1 MSFVLLVS
9 VFGYQ
14 LGRLGFSLAVLPSTT
29 GSVGGIWEAAMKLL
43 STSVLAAIVGFGM
56 IAASAPSAQET
67 MTKEKLVGPWR
78 LVSFKA
84 TAGDKVSYP
93 LGEHPGGYVE
103 ITPTRYWLMAIDP
116 ARKAPAA
123 ATLTDAE
130 AISLMKSQVAYTG
143 KYDVDPAQTP
153 DGIKIT
159 IHVDAASNQALTGT
173 NRVFYA
179 RVDGNKMSLKS
190 PTLVVGTSGVTS
202 VVELEYAKAE

>member
-1 MSFVLLVS
+1 
-9 VFGYQ
+9 
-14 LGRLGFSLAVLPSTT
+14 
-29 GSVGGIWEAAMKLL
+29 MKIL
-43 STSVLAAIVGFGM
+43 STSALAAIVAFGA
-56 IAASAPSAQET
+56 IAGSAPSEAQET
-67 MTKEKLVGPWR
+67 MTKEKLIGPWR

-202 VVELEYAKAE
+202 VVELEYVKAE

>member
-1 MSFVLLVS
+1 MRNCGHRVKNKVARMSFGADRCQARASL
-9 VFGYQ
+9 FAAY
-14 LGRLGFSLAVLPSTT
+14 GRKP
-29 GSVGGIWEAAMKLL
+29 MKLL
-43 STSVLAAIVGFGM
+43 STSALAAIVAFATTLAG
-56 IAASAPSAQET
+56 SAPSEAQET
-67 MTKEKLVGPWR
+67 MTKEKLAGPWR

-93 LGEHPGGYVE
+93 LGEHPGGYIE

-116 ARKAPAA
+116 IRKAPAA

-130 AISLMKSQVAYTG
+130 SISLMKSHVAYTG
-143 KYDVDPAQTP
+143 KYDVDPAQTR

-173 NRVFYA
+173 NRVFYRA
-179 RVDGNKMSLKS
+179 LDGNKMTLKS

-202 VVELEYAKAE
+202 VVELEYVKAE

>member
-1 MSFVLLVS
+1 
-9 VFGYQ
+9 
-14 LGRLGFSLAVLPSTT
+14 
-29 GSVGGIWEAAMKLL
+29 MKLL
-43 STSVLAAIVGFGM
+43 SISALAAIVSFGT
-56 IAASAPSAQET
+56 IAGSGPSKAQET
-67 MTKEKLVGPWR
+67 MTKEKLVGPWQ

-93 LGEHPGGYVE
+93 LGEHPGGYIE

-130 AISLMKSQVAYTG
+130 SVSLMKSHVAYTG
-143 KYDVDPAQTP
+143 KYDVDLAQTP
-153 DGIKIT
+153 DGFKIT

-179 RVDGNKMSLKS
+179 RVDGNKMTLKS

-202 VVELEYAKAE
+202 VVELEYVKAE

>member
-1 MSFVLLVS
+1 MLTSRPRDVRA
-9 VFGYQ
+9 
-14 LGRLGFSLAVLPSTT
+14 GRCQAHASLF
-29 GSVGGIWEAAMKLL
+29 AANRREPMKLL
-43 STSVLAAIVGFGM
+43 STRALAAAVAFGTTV
-56 IAASAPSAQET
+56 AGSAPSKTQET
-67 MTKEKLVGPWR
+67 MTKEKLVGPWQ

-84 TAGDKVSYP
+84 TAGDKVSYA
-93 LGEHPGGYVE
+93 LGEHPGGYIE

-130 AISLMKSQVAYTG
+130 SVSLMKSHVAYVG

-153 DGIKIT
+153 DGFKIT

-179 RVDGNKMSLKS
+179 RVDGNKLTLKS

-202 VVELEYAKAE
+202 FVELEYAKAE